1 MEILPIIIAFIVGF
15 IVGEGFVLFKLKHN
29 IQRIADTHGIDIDNE
44 LEKLEE
50 QQTITVQIH
59 RLEIEQ
65 HDDVLYLYDR
75 TNENFVCQ
83 ADNIDELAKLSKSY
97 KNIKVATVVHNDKV
111 FIFNDGIAEEYTK

>member
-15 IVGEGFVLFKLKHN
+15 AVGEGYVLFKLRHT
-29 IQRIADTHGIDIDNE
+29 IRRIAGNHGIDIDNE

-50 QQTITVQIH
+50 QQTITIQIH

-83 ADNIDELAKLSKSY
+83 AKSIDELAKLSKSY
-97 KNIKVATVVHNDKV
+97 KNIKVATVVHQDKV
-111 FIFNDGIAEEYTK
+111 FVFNDGIAEEYTK